1 MARVRSCC
9 RSVSESAKVNKTMP
23 AQSNALTASTF
34 FLAALVSD
42 ALTAIDTVQHA
53 DVPSSLRG
61 TGIVLVCCLAA
72 PVVIN
77 PNNGVYGFF
86 QRPIIGTLLVS
97 AGLAG
102 VHHGGA
108 ETRAWDALFT
118 TLCCIA
124 AILLYSTGGVDE
136 QAKKVEGKNQDTAV
150 STSSSMLAGALLLY
164 ASVRTLRSGLRHP
177 SEVRSFH
184 VAPND
189 AFNATDFETLGYAYA
204 SDVATVSVTF
214 GGAVGVGAAVVMI
227 KHANSLSSDTG
238 TITLQ
243 LGSAALFQTIAALST
258 GLTFG
263 EQIDNLQAIYGPSAC
278 QSADSVCK
286 VAATS
291 RRFASVNTPLS
302 GLWLSALGLFALA
315 FPPSAR
321 IFSQNDA
328 DKFSWSRSGL
338 VFGTLA
344 AAIATTLVF
353 LHGSFEGK
361 GGHISY
367 VMLAMIV
374 AVYWSTYLDHWTGS
388 LIYVIAFVWDQ
399 IIYVRDWGTDAL
411 LKHATSITLICN
423 TILLAMHMLL
433 TTFYYFGERRVL
445 QSLVGIIT
453 VAGSSLA
460 VGLYTASAC
469 LLMSTDGSYD
479 VSEFHTR
486 STGSITAAS
495 FFSQHFIPVFIW
507 APLYVCRCE
516 VSLLTRNQRI
526 ATWYLSAALV
536 VGIYFMVL
544 AQIEVSPPYGLDAVA
559 LLGCAFGAGVL
570 PWAAA
575 ATV

>member
-1 MARVRSCC
+1 
-9 RSVSESAKVNKTMP
+9 MP
-23 AQSNALTASTF
+23 AQSNALTASAF
-34 FLAALVSD
+34 FIASLVSD
-42 ALTAIDTVQHA
+42 ALTAIDSVQHSDA
-53 DVPSSLRG
+53 PSSLRG
-61 TGIVLVCCLAA
+61 TALVLVCCFAA
-72 PVVIN
+72 PVVVN
-77 PNNGVYGFF
+77 PNNGIYGFF
-86 QRPIIGTLLVS
+86 QRPIIGMLLVS

-108 ETRAWDALFT
+108 ETRAWDALFI
-118 TLCCIA
+118 TLCCSA
-124 AILLYSTGGVDE
+124 AVLLYSAGGVDE
-136 QAKKVEGKNQDTAV
+136 TAKKIEGKNQENEV

-164 ASVRTLRSGLRHP
+164 ASVRTMRSGLRHP

-184 VAPND
+184 VTPSDGHD
-189 AFNATDFETLGYAYA
+189 ATAFETLGYAYA

-227 KHANSLSSDTG
+227 KHVNDLASGTG

-243 LGSAALFQTIAALST
+243 LGSAALFQAVAALST

-263 EQIDNLQAIYGPSAC
+263 EQIDNLQAIYGPASC
-278 QSADSVCK
+278 QSADAVCS

-291 RRFASVNTPLS
+291 RRFASVNIPLA

-315 FPPSAR
+315 FPPSVR
-321 IFSQNDA
+321 MSSQEEA

-338 VFGTLA
+338 IFGTLA
-344 AAIATTLVF
+344 AVIASGLVL
-353 LHGSFEGK
+353 LHGSFEGT
-361 GGHISY
+361 GGHTSY
-367 VMLAMIV
+367 IMLAMII
-374 AVYWSTYLDHWTGS
+374 AVYWSTYLDQWTGS
-388 LIYVIAFVWDQ
+388 LLYVIAFFWDQ
-399 IIYVRDWGTDAL
+399 TIYVRDWGVKAL
-411 LKHATSITLICN
+411 LSHATSVILLCN
-423 TILLAMHMLL
+423 TTLLAVHLLL
-433 TTFYYFGERRVL
+433 TTLYYFGERKVL

-507 APLYVCRCE
+507 APLYACRCE
-516 VSLLTRNQRI
+516 ATLLTKNQRT
-526 ATWYLSAALV
+526 ATWFVSAALV
-536 VGIYFMVL
+536 LGLYFVIL
-544 AQIEVSPPYGLDAVA
+544 AQMNTAPPYGLDTVA
-559 LLGCAFGAGVL
+559 LLGCVLGAGVL